1 MPSNSRR
8 RHAQSNVR
16 KPGNV
21 VSFSVCL
28 VMTGLVMVTPAAIVI
43 SIAPPDGWSVMI
55 PLAFMGLGG
64 ILVLLGASRCAY
76 RYIKGS
82 KISSSQPSQVN

>member
-8 RHAQSNVR
+8 RHEQSNSGR
-16 KPGNV
+16 ALGNV
-21 VSFSVCL
+21 ISCSVCL
-28 VMTGLVMVTPAAIVI
+28 FLTGLVMVTPAAIVI
-43 SIAPPDGWSVMI
+43 SFDGWSATGSLV
-55 PLAFMGLGG
+55 FMGLGG
-64 ILVLLGASRCAY
+64 ALILLGTFRCAY